1 MNKNNILNI
10 VLTALVSLIFVAS
23 GFFKL
28 MPPAD
33 KAAEMAKGVGG
44 ATNLTLLGIL
54 EISMVVLFI
63 MKRTGVLGSLLL
75 IAYMGGAIAV
85 HLTTGQPLLVP
96 ILIQAFVWIVSAYRF
111 PELKQRLFNA

>member
-1 MNKNNILNI
+1 MKKGNILNI
-10 VLTALVSLIFVAS
+10 VLTALVSLVFIAS

-44 ATNLTLLGIL
+44 PTNLMILGVL
-54 EISMVVLFI
+54 EILMVVLFI
-63 MKRTGVLGSLLL
+63 FKRTGVLGALLL
-75 IAYMGGAIAV
+75 IAYMGGAMAV
-85 HLTTGQPLLVP
+85 HLTTGQPLFIPVA
-96 ILIQAFVWIVSAYRF
+96 IQIFIWIVSAYRF

>member
-1 MNKNNILNI
+1 MNKNNLLNI
-10 VLTALVSLIFVAS
+10 VLTALVSFVFVAS

-44 ATNLTLLGIL
+44 ATNLTILGIL
-54 EISMVVLFI
+54 EISMVILFI
-63 MKRTGVLGSLLL
+63 FKRTGVLGALLL

-96 ILIQAFVWIVSAYRF
+96 ILIQVLVWIVSIYRF
-111 PELKQRLFNA
+111 PELKQRLLNA